1 MAKLL
6 VYRFEYFDRAANAR
20 AVADDFA
27 TEKAIREVGG
37 TVLHETGKEV
47 PEGEVTFSGIWRPD
61 RSRR

>member
-6 VYRFEYFDRAANAR
+6 VYRFEYFDRAAKIR
-20 AVADDFA
+20 RVADDFA

-37 TVLHETGKEV
+37 TVVRDSGKEV

-61 RSRR
+61 RTRP